1 MDVPRRTTQEHYMSQ
16 DRFHIVTHENGWAVK
31 REGKSD
37 VESVHATQKEAIDAG
52 RDLALKTDAD
62 LVLHRTDGTFRKVVS
77 VSGEEE
83 NMNEREN
90 TARTEEGRTTRR
102 IDADDVVS

>member
-1 MDVPRRTTQEHYMSQ
+1 MNRQNDRRQGSRGSLHGGTFRVALSRERSMAQ
-16 DRFHIVTHENGWAVK
+16 DRIHIVTHENGWAVK

-83 NMNEREN
+83 
-90 TARTEEGRTTRR
+90 
-102 IDADDVVS
+102 